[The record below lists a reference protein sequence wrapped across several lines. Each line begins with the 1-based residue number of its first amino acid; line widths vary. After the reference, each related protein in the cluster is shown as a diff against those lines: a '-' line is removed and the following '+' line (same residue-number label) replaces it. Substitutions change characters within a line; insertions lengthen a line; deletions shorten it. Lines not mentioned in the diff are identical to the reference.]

1 VALEM
6 DGLARNG
13 VLRELKGPALAVLV
27 AVGRS
32 GGATHAQ
39 VSAATGWGRNTTYE
53 ALRRLVEAGWLA
65 ADGRGCWLLTAAGE
79 EMWDGL
85 WGGGR
90 GAAREARANGREE
103 APGNGTEGETA
114 VPESGTVIHSLGKGV
129 PEGGTV
135 IHRQGK
141 KVPGNGTKRV
151 PGNGT
156 KRRKRVPGSGT
167 APVVVPGNGTGRDH
181 DDHDDHDDVDDH
193 QSAINNIIQRL
204 EALDDPFD
212 RAAEWAPQQDQR
224 LLARWVEFLEQAPE
238 AWHNRFTSSTAFMRS
253 RVKAGLPPPP
263 LERKR
268 KKRRACVK
276 CGHSLWDADGS
287 CLVCAG
293 VVKY

>member
-1 VALEM
+1 M
-6 DGLARNG
+6 DGLARDG

-65 ADGRGCWLLTAAGE
+65 ADGRGCWLLTGAGE
-79 EMWDGL
+79 EVWDGL

-90 GAAREARANGREE
+90 GAARAARANGREE
-103 APGNGTEGETA
+103 APGDGTEGEAA
-114 VPESGTVIHSLGKGV
+114 VPESGTVIHSLGTGV

-135 IHRQGK
+135 VHRQGK
-141 KVPGNGTKRV
+141 RVPGNGTKRV

-181 DDHDDHDDVDDH
+181 DDHDDVDD
-193 QSAINNIIQRL
+193 QQTADSNIIQRL
-204 EALDDPFD
+204 EALRPGFG
-212 RAAEWAPQQDQR
+212 RAREWLPKQRREVVVAWLDYLERAPPER
-224 LLARWVEFLEQAPE
+224 MASYGNPTGLLRSCVESGS
-238 AWHNRFTSSTAFMRS
+238 W
-253 RVKAGLPPPP
+253 PPP
-263 LERKR
+263 LPGER

-276 CGHSLWDADGS
+276 CGHSVWDADGS